1 MNRLV
6 GLVVAAAGVVVLWYG
21 WEAYQS
27 LGSSLT
33 RAIEGMPSTKS
44 LILFAVGGALVVIG
58 LGYAGGRIGGRG
70 RRR

>member
-1 MNRLV
+1 MNRII
-6 GLVVAAAGVVVLWYG
+6 GLIIAAAGVVVLWFG

-27 LGSSLT
+27 VGSSLS

-44 LILFAVGGALVVIG
+44 LVLFGVGGVLVVIG
-58 LGYAGGRIGGRG
+58 LGYANGRIGGG